1 MKRFAAFF
9 EQKHSDV
16 RHQRR
21 VIKEALVGGANTV
34 AKISDT
40 TGLAEDLVL
49 WNVMGLLKW
58 GAVEVS
64 GHVNHEVVYSMKEV

>member
-1 MKRFAAFF
+1 MKRFAVFF

-16 RHQRR
+16 RHQRNA
-21 VIKEALVGGANTV
+21 IKEALVGGANTV

-58 GAVEVS
+58 GAVELS
-64 GHVNHEVVYSMKEV
+64 GHVNHEVIYSMKEV